1 MTRIQACWLAILSLP
16 LGSVALLA
24 APEPEVAITAA
35 PEHPIIEMRDADKF
49 LNFDMMVANRSKL
62 SLRIAKIEVGAYDAG
77 GHLALRKALN
87 TDAFAPS
94 IAVIGNQMLAP
105 GATLDVFNP
114 FSQFEAQMPLNRLD
128 LFLLPAARGYAG
140 RARRQPAPA
149 ARRLRFHQGLH
160 ADAAPL

>member
-62 SLRIAKIEVGAYDAG
+62 SLAHRQDRG
-77 GHLALRKALN
+77 
-87 TDAFAPS
+87 
-94 IAVIGNQMLAP
+94 Q
-105 GATLDVFNP
+105 
-114 FSQFEAQMPLNRLD
+114 RL
-128 LFLLPAARGYAG
+128 
-140 RARRQPAPA
+140 
-149 ARRLRFHQGLH
+149 
-160 ADAAPL
+160 